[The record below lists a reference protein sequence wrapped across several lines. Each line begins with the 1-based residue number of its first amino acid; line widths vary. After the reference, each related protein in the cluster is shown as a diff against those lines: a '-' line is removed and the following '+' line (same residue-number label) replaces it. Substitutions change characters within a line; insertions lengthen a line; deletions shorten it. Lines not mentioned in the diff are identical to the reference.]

1 MKKILFILCIVSTLC
16 CMAQKKYPTPHEV
29 TNILWKENYS
39 DLNTNAIYEVKIYI
53 IDSYHV
59 RRGLVKELIY
69 VYNINYVRTHYS
81 TYIYTLERN
90 TIERLY
96 DSIFCVDTLVKIDRE
111 KVKEEERR
119 FLPNSIEPIIVID
132 FVINPAFCS
141 GPPRIGINENGTVL
155 TIGIDRS
162 GCICIGKENNLYYPN
177 PRLLKFI
184 EEYFHHI
191 IRFSH

>member
-29 TNILWKENYS
+29 TEIFRKENYS

-53 IDSYHV
+53 IDSYHW
-59 RRGLVKELIY
+59 RTELVKELIY

-111 KVKEEERR
+111 KVKEEE
-119 FLPNSIEPIIVID
+119 LD
-132 FVINPAFCS
+132 FFEDCM
-141 GPPRIGINENGTVL
+141 NELSSFEDVL
-155 TIGIDRS
+155 
-162 GCICIGKENNLYYPN
+162 C
-177 PRLLKFI
+177 
-184 EEYFHHI
+184 
-191 IRFSH
+191 